1 MSLSPA
7 LRITAVLLFCAA
19 LSGCVSVAGAIASSV
34 AQAAIKTAIDQA
46 EKNKPTPEQLWHEA
60 QVASLEHRAVSGEVD
75 AQYQLGTYYL
85 VLQEPRGVD
94 WLCQAAIQGHAKAQL
109 QYGHFFNEDRK
120 LDDLYP
126 FVGIRPDN
134 VQALVWYSLSDQH
147 GEPRAAHFRDSLLS
161 GRMSPERID
170 RAEVVLSSWT
180 PTSCGDITPATS
192 TVVAGTGFSPSN

>member
-1 MSLSPA
+1 MRL
-7 LRITAVLLFCAA
+7 TATFRVTVVCLC
-19 LSGCVSVAGAIASSV
+19 SIGVGGCVSVAGTIASSV
-34 AQAAIKTAIDQA
+34 ASAAIKTAIAQA

-60 QVASLEHRAVSGEVD
+60 QVAGLEHRAVSGEIE

-85 VLQEPRGVD
+85 ILQEPRGAD
-94 WLCQAAIQGHAKAQL
+94 WICQAAIQGHAKAQL

-120 LDDLYP
+120 LEDMYP
-126 FVGIRPDN
+126 FIGIRPDN

-170 RAEVVLSSWT
+170 RAEAVLSHWI
-180 PTSCGDITPATS
+180 PTSCGDITPS
-192 TVVAGTGFSPSN
+192 TVVAGTGLAPAN